1 MNPAADTGASL
12 RPAAGVMFAL
22 CVAALLL
29 KSPDAFGN
37 PQFWAEDGAVFFQQQ
52 QPAGGAAAWLQPYA
66 GYLHVLP
73 RLVAWLAT
81 FVPLAV
87 VPAVYAYL
95 SLAVNAVC
103 VASLAQRLLPSKL
116 ALAALAGVLLV
127 PTSGE
132 VFGTLTNSQWFL
144 QFFLLAW
151 CFLPG
156 GPRHVALRTALAL
169 AVLVAALTGPFSLL
183 LAALHALALVVALV
197 WRGLGPWLGA
207 IAADGGRER
216 LVALW
221 LGAAAQAVFLARA
234 PEAAGGSLAL
244 HVRLEALG
252 RWTQGHLFDAAP
264 LPGALFLALLAA
276 LAGFAL
282 LRRRADGDSVTG
294 PFLGLVLALAAAEVA
309 LAAGKADVVGMDLGY
324 GDRYFVLFKLAFW
337 LLAVDAARAWHWRRG
352 GGALALAALLAV
364 SLYHRD
370 HLQRAPLPDRQW
382 RQAIA
387 PAERGESVVVLINP
401 EPWTVTVHPRK
412 PSP

>member
-1 MNPAADTGASL
+1 MNAAADGEAAL

-22 CVAALLL
+22 CAAALLL

-52 QPAGGAAAWLQPYA
+52 PAGAAPAWLQPYA
-66 GYLHVLP
+66 GYLHLLP

-81 FVPLAV
+81 FAPLAV

-95 SLAVNAVC
+95 SLAVNAAC

-144 QFFLLAW
+144 QLFLLAW

-156 GPRHVALRTALAL
+156 GPRHGALRVALAL

-183 LAALHALALVVALV
+183 LAVLHALALVVALA
-197 WRGLGPWLGA
+197 WRDLRPWLGA

-216 LVALW
+216 LAALW

-234 PEAAGGSLAL
+234 PQVAGGSLAL
-244 HVRLEALG
+244 DVRLEALG

-264 LPGALFLALLAA
+264 LPGWLFLGLLAA
-276 LAGFAL
+276 MAGFVL
-282 LRRRADGDSVTG
+282 LRPRPDADRVTA
-294 PFLGLVLALAAAEVA
+294 PFLGLVLALAAAEVV

-337 LLAVDAARAWHWRRG
+337 LLAFDAARAWRWRRG
-352 GGALALAALLAV
+352 HGGAVALAALLAV
-364 SLYHRD
+364 SLQHHD
-370 HLQRAPLPDRQW
+370 HLQRAALPDKHW
-382 RQAIA
+382 RSAIA
-387 PAERGESVVVLINP
+387 PAERGESVVVPINP